1 MKKTIVEFDYIIKH
15 SEKIN
20 DIPEIKTKIY
30 RAFNSFQ
37 YKDNYCLNIFNKR
50 NPVPEVIP
58 IDYDYIKNG
67 HCERI
72 NFQIV
77 TRYEYRILTH
87 IARLI
92 YPITEGI
99 IPLDEFDLK
108 FNEYLINNYPENTN
122 LRIYIS
128 INDINNYELL

>member
-1 MKKTIVEFDYIIKH
+1 MQNVKIDLEVLDTNERKTIVEFDYIIKH

-20 DIPEIKTKIY
+20 DIPEIKTKIH
-30 RAFNSFQ
+30 RTFKSFQ

-58 IDYDYIKNG
+58 INYDYVKNG

-77 TRYEYRILTH
+77 TKYEYIILTH
-87 IARLI
+87 IRKLT
-92 YPITEGI
+92 YPITEEI
-99 IPLDEFDLK
+99 ICLDESDLK
-108 FNEYLINNYPENTN
+108 FNK
-122 LRIYIS
+122 
-128 INDINNYELL
+128 